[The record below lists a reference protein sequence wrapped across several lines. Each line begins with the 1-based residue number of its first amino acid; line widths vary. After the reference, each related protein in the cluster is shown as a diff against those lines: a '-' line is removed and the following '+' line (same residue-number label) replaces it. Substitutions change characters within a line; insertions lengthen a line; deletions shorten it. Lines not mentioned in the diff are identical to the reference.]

1 VTLDLNAQLL
11 NAKQVA
17 EFLNVSLKTVYGWV
31 NRDQIIYIKINGS
44 IRFKRQDIESLIN
57 D

>member
-1 VTLDLNAQLL
+1 MTLDLNAQLL

-44 IRFKRQDIESLIN
+44 IRFKRQDIEALIN

>member
-44 IRFKRQDIESLIN
+44 IRFKRQDIEALIN